1 MGRQASSG
9 RQVGRACIAEFRV
22 MEVRFQRFCD
32 AVQRRIDR
40 IRRVNP
46 ALFDPP

>member
-9 RQVGRACIAEFRV
+9 RQAGQAFIAEFPV

-32 AVQRRIDR
+32 AVQRRIER

-46 ALFDPP
+46 ALFHPP